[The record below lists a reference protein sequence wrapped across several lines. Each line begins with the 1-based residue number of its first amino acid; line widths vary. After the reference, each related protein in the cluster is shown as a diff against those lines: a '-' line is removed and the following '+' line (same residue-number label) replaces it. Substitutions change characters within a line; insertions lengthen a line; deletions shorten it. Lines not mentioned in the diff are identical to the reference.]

1 MRLWSL
7 HPAYL
12 DTKGLLALWR
22 EGLLAKKV
30 LLSLTKG
37 YKNHPQ
43 LDRFKAYSDP
53 LNAIDSFLYFVYL
66 EARNRNYNFNVSKIS
81 TLNLLVEKIPLK
93 RGQLEF
99 EYNHLL
105 NKLKLRDKNRYEFLL
120 KLNSDKISTNP
131 LFYVIE
137 GDIEEWEKTKKA

>member
-7 HPAYL
+7 HPVYL

-43 LDRFKAYSDP
+43 LNRFKAYSDP

>member
-66 EARNRNYNFNVSKIS
+66 EARNRNYNFNVNKIS
-81 TLNLLVEKIPLK
+81 TLNLLVEKIPIK

-105 NKLKLRDKNRYEFLL
+105 DKLKLRDKNRYEFLL
-120 KLNSDKISTNP
+120 KLSSDKISTNP

>member
-7 HPAYL
+7 HPVYL

-43 LDRFKAYSDP
+43 LNRFKAYSDP

-120 KLNSDKISTNP
+120 KLSSDKISTNP